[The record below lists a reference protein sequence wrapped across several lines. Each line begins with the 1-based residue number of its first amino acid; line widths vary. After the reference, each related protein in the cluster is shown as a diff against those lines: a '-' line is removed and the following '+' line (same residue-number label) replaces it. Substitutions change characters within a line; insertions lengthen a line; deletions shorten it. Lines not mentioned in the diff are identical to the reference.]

1 MHNNAFTNLER
12 SIFRANPDYELVS
25 LETLPPEE
33 RKNLEFLTSDPSHYG
48 ILKPRSSGL
57 TPKSISKETAK
68 LLNILQQP
76 NHLPNFVKETLH
88 EQCNQ
93 LIAKFVLDGI
103 LEVLIGESFVCG
115 VNAYELLY
123 GENQL
128 SETVDSRIQQLSRHA
143 LQYAQFLEIDDVNQL
158 TARLYSYNR
167 IPLSSEWM
175 RIYPTTDAVFER
187 LVAQSGPNFKKM
199 LDTNWTKISDGINGG
214 WLSWSLKQSGR
225 IDRSAF
231 NYKLYISPRPEPEVM
246 CAAFQECTAVFT
258 DLQVRHFKVGKD
270 AVGLLRPD
278 KMVAYFTTFEECEE
292 TARRLQQTLQGCPA
306 QGTPFTAEF
315 TKDGLLSWGMDP
327 PHYTHR
333 SGWQDTSSWR
343 IWVSSRLATALHV
356 AKATSYSRIEPWR
369 FALQRLDLEGVDTDT
384 WAPNKKIWQKL

>member
-1 MHNNAFTNLER
+1 MHNDVFTNLER
-12 SIFRANPDYELVS
+12 SIFRANPEYELVS
-25 LETLPPEE
+25 LDTLLLEE
-33 RKNLEFLTSDPSHYG
+33 RKNLEFLKSDPNHYG
-48 ILKPRSSGL
+48 ILKPRSSRL
-57 TPKSISKETAK
+57 TPKSISEETAI

-76 NHLPNFVKETLH
+76 NHLPEFVKETLQ
-88 EQCNQ
+88 ERCNQ

-103 LEVLIGESFVCG
+103 LEVQHGESFVCG
-115 VNAYELLY
+115 VNAYEFLY

-128 SETVDSRIQQLSRHA
+128 SETVDSRIPQLSRQA

-158 TARLYSYNR
+158 TERLYSYNR
-167 IPLSSEWM
+167 IPLSSEWI
-175 RIYPTTDAVFER
+175 RIYPSTDVVFER
-187 LVAQSGPNFKKM
+187 LVVQSGPNLKKL
-199 LDTNWTKISDGINGG
+199 LDTNWTKTSDGTNGG
-214 WLSWSLKQSGR
+214 WLSWSLKQSGQ
-225 IDRSAF
+225 IDRSDF
-231 NYKLYISPRPEPEVM
+231 YYKLYISPRPEPEFM

-292 TARRLQQTLQGCPA
+292 TARRLQQKLQGCPA

-327 PHYTHR
+327 PHNTHG

-356 AKATSYSRIEPWR
+356 AKATSDSRIEPWR
-369 FALQRLDLEGVDTDT
+369 FALQRLHLEEVNTDT
-384 WAPNKKIWQKL
+384 WTPNKTIWQNL